1 MDYSQRVSRKKKKNA
16 KQNGVS
22 ETAGDRRIVGGKY
35 ELEEIAGTGGMA
47 NVWRATMRGPGRFKR
62 TVAIKHMHS
71 HLKDTAQY
79 RDMFFE
85 EARVGAELQDGNIV
99 QIYDFFEDRDE
110 YYLVMEWIE
119 GVNLATYIQYTN
131 HIQSST
137 RWELAA
143 AVGIG
148 VLRGLAA
155 AHERIDE
162 DGRRTPI
169 LHRDVSPHNVLIS
182 VKGPAK
188 LIDFGLALA
197 SDRLSAP
204 TPPDVAKGKLSYLA
218 PEVLRGEK
226 ATYLSDQFAVGNL
239 LWETLAGRKLFRGAD
254 DQEIFTKI
262 TSGEIDPLNRLRPD
276 VPRSLVRVITKS
288 LQLNPEDR
296 FTSVRE
302 MALALTN
309 VLRTVKARD
318 DFYQLLAR
326 SVCAARE
333 EFHMG
338 RRTQALSLDGKLPS
352 DESEIEIE
360 VKGKA
365 VTRRFL
371 ERITSMMR

>member
-1 MDYSQRVSRKKKKNA
+1 MDYSQRVSRKKKKYISQRA
-16 KQNGVS
+16 EKT
-22 ETAGDRRIVGGKY
+22 TAPDKKIVGGKY

-47 NVWRATMRGPGRFKR
+47 DVWRATMRGPGRFKR

-71 HLKDTAQY
+71 HLKGTAQY

-99 QIYDFFEDRDE
+99 QIYDFFEDQGE

-119 GVNLATYIQYTN
+119 GINLATYIRYVN
-131 HIQSST
+131 HIQSAT

-155 AHERIDE
+155 AHERVDE
-162 DGRRTPI
+162 HGRRTPI
-169 LHRDVSPHNVLIS
+169 LHRDISPHNVLIS

-218 PEVLRGEK
+218 PEVLRGERS
-226 ATYLSDQFAVGNL
+226 TYLSDQFAVGNL
-239 LWETLAGRKLFRGAD
+239 LWETLAGQKLFRGNS
-254 DQEIFTKI
+254 DQEVFNKI
-262 TSGEIDPLNRLRPD
+262 TNGEVEPLNRLRPD
-276 VPRSLVRVITKS
+276 VPRALVKLIAKS
-288 LQLNPEDR
+288 LQLNPQDR
-296 FTSVRE
+296 FASARE

-318 DFYQLLAR
+318 DFYQLLAH

-333 EFHMG
+333 VFHMG
-338 RRTQALSLDGKLPS
+338 RRTQAPSLDGEIPS
-352 DESEIEIE
+352 EESEIEIE

-365 VTRRFL
+365 ITRRFF
-371 ERITSMMR
+371 EKITSMIR

>member
-1 MDYSQRVSRKKKKNA
+1 
-16 KQNGVS
+16 
-22 ETAGDRRIVGGKY
+22 
-35 ELEEIAGTGGMA
+35 MA
-47 NVWRATMRGPGRFKR
+47 NVWRATMHGPGRFKR

-71 HLKDTAQY
+71 HLKENAQF

-99 QIYDFFEDRDE
+99 QVYDFIEEQGE
-110 YYLVMEWIE
+110 YYLMMEWIE
-119 GVNLATYIQYTN
+119 GVNLATYIKYVN
-131 HIQSST
+131 HIQSRT

-148 VLRGLAA
+148 VSRGLAA

-162 DGRRTPI
+162 EGQRTPI

-197 SDRLSAP
+197 SDRLSEP
-204 TPPDVAKGKLSYLA
+204 TPPGIAKGKLSYLA

-239 LWETLAGRKLFRGAD
+239 LFETLAGRKMHTGAN
-254 DQEIFTKI
+254 DQEVFNRIANGKI
-262 TSGEIDPLNRLRPD
+262 ESLGRLRPD
-276 VPRSLVRVITKS
+276 VPKALVKVITKS
-288 LQLNPEDR
+288 LQLKPHNR

-302 MALALTN
+302 MALELAN
-309 VLRTVKARD
+309 VLSTVKARD
-318 DFYQLLAR
+318 DFYELLAQ

-338 RRTQALSLDGKLPS
+338 RRTMAPLVDGEKPS
-352 DESEIEIE
+352 DESEIE
-360 VKGKA
+360 VQLKGKA
-365 VTRRFL
+365 ITRRFFD
-371 ERITSMMR
+371 RITSFMR